1 MVPRRGRG
9 LPCSPRVNAL
19 RLLRQPPRRNGETH
33 RSRIVTFGARG
44 DRRRGSRGY
53 HGPMW
58 WTDAEWAEL
67 VDPELCGMCA
77 DAHLP
82 ENEHSILV
90 ASTEMTHVRLVRN
103 QAHPGYTVVILRE
116 HLTDLGQLDADQLSM
131 FWRDVQRAGRA
142 VDNAFD
148 PRKINYL
155 VMGHRAPHLHCHVF
169 PQHLEDDPLRNVDIS
184 DGPVYL
190 DDAELAHAVVALRE
204 AWHAVA

>member
-1 MVPRRGRG
+1 
-9 LPCSPRVNAL
+9 
-19 RLLRQPPRRNGETH
+19 
-33 RSRIVTFGARG
+33 
-44 DRRRGSRGY
+44 
-53 HGPMW
+53 MW
-58 WTDAEWAEL
+58 WTDAEWAER

-77 DAHLP
+77 DAQLP

-90 ASTEMTHVRLVRN
+90 ASAEATHVRLVRN

-116 HLTDLGQLDADQLSM
+116 HVTDLGQLDVAQLSA

-142 VDNAFD
+142 VDKAFD

-169 PQHLEDDPLRNVDIS
+169 PQHLMDDPLRNVDIS

-190 DDAELAHAVVALRE
+190 GDADLAHSVAALRS

>member
-1 MVPRRGRG
+1 MA
-9 LPCSPRVNAL
+9 AL
-19 RLLRQPPRRNGETH
+19 AP
-33 RSRIVTFGARG
+33 
-44 DRRRGSRGY
+44 GY
-53 HGPMW
+53 DGPMW
-58 WTDAEWAEL
+58 WTDEEWTEL

-90 ASTEMTHVRLVRN
+90 ASTEMTHIRLVRN

-116 HLTDLGQLDADQLSM
+116 HLTDLGQLDAGQLSE

-142 VDNAFD
+142 VGTAFD

-169 PQHLEDDPLRNVDIS
+169 PQHLGDDPLQNVNIS
-184 DGPVYL
+184 DGPGYL
-190 DDAELAHAVVALRE
+190 PDAEMTHSVVALRE
-204 AWHAVA
+204 AWHASA

>member
-1 MVPRRGRG
+1 
-9 LPCSPRVNAL
+9 
-19 RLLRQPPRRNGETH
+19 
-33 RSRIVTFGARG
+33 
-44 DRRRGSRGY
+44 
-53 HGPMW
+53 MW
-58 WTDAEWAEL
+58 WSDEEWAEL

-90 ASTEMTHVRLVRN
+90 ASTAMTHIRLVRN

-116 HLTDLGQLDADQLSM
+116 HLTDLGQLDADQLTA

-142 VDNAFD
+142 VDSAFD

-169 PQHLEDDPLRNVDIS
+169 PQHLGDDPHRNVDIS
-184 DGPVYL
+184 DGPVHL
-190 DDAELAHAVVALRE
+190 GAAEIAASAIALRG
-204 AWHAVA
+204 AWQASA

>member
-1 MVPRRGRG
+1 
-9 LPCSPRVNAL
+9 
-19 RLLRQPPRRNGETH
+19 
-33 RSRIVTFGARG
+33 
-44 DRRRGSRGY
+44 
-53 HGPMW
+53 MW
-58 WTDAEWAEL
+58 WSDHEWAEL
-67 VDPELCGMCA
+67 ADPELCGMCA

-90 ASTEMTHVRLVRN
+90 ASTEATHIRLVRN

-116 HLTDLGQLDADQLSM
+116 HVTDLGLLDAGQLSA

-142 VDNAFD
+142 VGKAFD

-184 DGPVYL
+184 DGPAYL
-190 DDAELAHAVVALRE
+190 PDAEIDASASALRK
-204 AWHAVA
+204 AWQASA

>member
-1 MVPRRGRG
+1 MSSTVA
-9 LPCSPRVNAL
+9 AL
-19 RLLRQPPRRNGETH
+19 AP
-33 RSRIVTFGARG
+33 
-44 DRRRGSRGY
+44 GY

-58 WTDAEWAEL
+58 WTDEEWAEL
-67 VDPELCGMCA
+67 VDPEVCGMCA

-116 HLTDLGQLDADQLSM
+116 HLTDLGQLDAGQLSA

-142 VDNAFD
+142 VDKAFD

-169 PQHLEDDPLRNVDIS
+169 PQHLADDPLQNVDIS
-184 DGPVYL
+184 DGPVHL
-190 DDAELAHAVVALRE
+190 PDSDMTHSVVALRE
-204 AWHAVA
+204 AWHASA

>member
-1 MVPRRGRG
+1 ME
-9 LPCSPRVNAL
+9 
-19 RLLRQPPRRNGETH
+19 LL
-33 RSRIVTFGARG
+33 A
-44 DRRRGSRGY
+44 
-53 HGPMW
+53 
-58 WTDAEWAEL
+58 
-67 VDPELCGMCA
+67 PEFCGMCA

-116 HLTDLGQLDADQLSM
+116 HLTDLGQLDAAQLSA
-131 FWRDVQRAGRA
+131 FWSDVQRAGRA
-142 VDNAFD
+142 VDRAFE

-169 PQHLEDDPLRNVDIS
+169 PQHLEDDPLQNVDVS

-190 DDAELAHAVVALRE
+190 ADAEIAASAAVLRE